1 MKKTRKSK
9 RLLEKNFR
17 AFKEL
22 LKIIKH
28 YFPNF
33 NHLMSSVSDPRHQ
46 SYITYSQEE
55 ILFFRILSY
64 CCHFKSMREMNRELN
79 NDNVIQT
86 SRLLFGKDS
95 EEVPHGDTINNYLE
109 EVSIDQLRHILREM
123 LRDLMKKKFFDGYK
137 INNKYYHMII
147 DGVEIFSF
155 KKEKIN
161 GSIKKEHADG
171 PRYYT
176 MMLVAVIERDNI
188 VIPIDFEPIENEGLV
203 YDKQDC
209 EQNAAKRL
217 MDRIKKH
224 FKRMEICVSGDALYF
239 NEPMLKE
246 LKDKNWRYIITYKE
260 GRAPSVAE
268 YYKTLEE
275 HNDLNIVE
283 KGEKRYDYYNGV
295 EYKEEKINMV
305 RLKENDKTFW
315 YAVDLTI
322 KENNVE
328 KTIKKGRNR
337 WKIENKEFNDLK
349 TKGYNMEHAY
359 SYDENAVKGHFILL
373 MIAHIIMQ
381 LMEMY
386 ERNKGIFETIH
397 KISQRI
403 KEALRTQPLS
413 ASDVLDI
420 STPIHLSR
428 ISLQI
433 L

>member
-1 MKKTRKSK
+1 MIMKKTRKSK
-9 RLLEKNFR
+9 RLAEKNYR

-22 LKIIKH
+22 LKIIRH

-33 NHLMSSVSDPRHQ
+33 NKLLSSINDPRHQ

-64 CCHFKSMREMNRELN
+64 CCHFKSMREMTRELN
-79 NDNVIQT
+79 NDHVIQT
-86 SRLLFGKDS
+86 SRLLFGDEL
-95 EEVPHGDTINNYLE
+95 EEVPHGDTINSYLE
-109 EVSIDQLRHILREM
+109 EVSIDQLRHVLREM
-123 LRDLMKKKFFDGYK
+123 MRELMKKKFFDGFK
-137 INNKYYHMII
+137 INNRYYHMII

-155 KKEKIN
+155 KNQKIE

-176 MMLVAVIERDNI
+176 MMLVSVIERDNI
-188 VIPIDFEPIENEGLV
+188 VIPIDFEPIENEGLK

-209 EQNAAKRL
+209 EHEAAKRL
-217 MDRIKKH
+217 MRRIKKH

-246 LKDKNWRYIITYKE
+246 IKEKNWRYIITYKE
-260 GRAPSVAE
+260 GRAQSVAE
-268 YYKTLEE
+268 YYRVLEK
-275 HNDLNIVE
+275 HNDLNTFE
-283 KGEKRYDYYNGV
+283 KDGKKYDYYNGV
-295 EYKEEKINMV
+295 EYKNEKVNMV

-315 YAVDLTI
+315 YVTDLTI
-322 KENNVE
+322 TDNNA
-328 KTIKKGRNR
+328 KKIIEHGRKR

-359 SYDENAVKGHFILL
+359 SYHENAVKGHFILL

-381 LMEMY
+381 LMEMH
-386 ERNKGIFETIH
+386 ERNIGIFETIH

-420 STPIHLSR
+420 STSFHLSR
-428 ISLQI
+428 ISL
-433 L
+433 